1 VAIALEELG
10 YPTFHTILMYAYENE
25 EILKMWSE
33 RVVEPAIAKLDPVI
47 GRADLKLIADSGY
60 QAVADMPSILYFEQI
75 LEEYPDCKFVLTT
88 RENSEVWYRSW
99 ESLTKSVTTSMHLG
113 GILFPTVRL
122 YSRYLRWA
130 YAFVNKDTSYMT
142 SFFPK
147 DDNIKEN
154 AIATYEEHNRRV
166 REVIPPDQLLE
177 FNVKDGWDP
186 LCQFLEVEECPT
198 TPFPKSNSGGQ
209 MRAQSYSA
217 VVVGIIVLFFVIRSA
232 WKSFAKKEKK
242 KIA

>member
-1 VAIALEELG
+1 MG
-10 YPTFHTILMYAYENE
+10 YPTFHTITMYTYENE

-33 RVVEPAIAKLDPVI
+33 KVVDPALEKVEVSI

-60 QAVADMPSILYFEQI
+60 QAVADVPSIFYFEQI
-75 LEEYPDCKFVLTT
+75 LEEFPDCKFILTT
-88 RENSEVWYRSW
+88 RENSEIWFRSW
-99 ESLTKSVTTSMHLG
+99 QSLTKSITRSMHLG
-113 GILFPTVRL
+113 GYFFHTLRL

-130 YAFVNKDTSYMT
+130 YAVVNNDTSYLT

-147 DDNIKEN
+147 EENIKEN

-177 FNVKDGWDP
+177 YSVKEGWDP
-186 LCQFLEVEECPT
+186 LCKFLEIEECPV

-209 MRAQSYSA
+209 LRAQSYSA
-217 VVVGIIVLFFVIRSA
+217 LLIGIILLFFLIRKFS
-232 WKSFAKKEKK
+232 KSFTALGSKK
-242 KIA
+242 KVA